1 MTFSTSKPTDIVLY
15 EKPDAH
21 HGDGMNMLYGDGHV
35 EFQRMDM
42 AKKLIDQQGG
52 GDNTGEHGL

>member
-1 MTFSTSKPTDIVLY
+1 
-15 EKPDAH
+15 
-21 HGDGMNMLYGDGHV
+21 MNMLYGDGHV